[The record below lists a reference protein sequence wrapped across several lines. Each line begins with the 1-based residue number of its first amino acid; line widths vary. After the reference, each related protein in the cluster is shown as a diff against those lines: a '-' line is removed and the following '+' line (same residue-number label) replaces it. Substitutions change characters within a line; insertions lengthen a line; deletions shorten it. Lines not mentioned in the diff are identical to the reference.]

1 MTDETTEG
9 RASFHTLVFT
19 FPVSLFPQR
28 QRGPRLLGSEGL
40 QLDRAAFS
48 PQHLPLRGGGGER
61 VRRHPTAVFIDT
73 LHLSRAA
80 MNLCSDKSFS
90 LLLSPLILNMSI
102 TTHKTWEL
110 RHRANSLPCKQRS
123 TQQSYQKVDM
133 WDVKEL
139 TVTSHRLPQQMEF
152 VQLSWEMFK
161 LNVFWATLKTH

>member
-40 QLDRAAFS
+40 QLGRAAFS
-48 PQHLPLRGGGGER
+48 PQHLPSGGGGEG

-80 MNLCSDKSFS
+80 MNLRSDKSFG
-90 LLLSPLILNMSI
+90 LLLSSLILNMSI
-102 TTHKTWEL
+102 TTHKTREQ
-110 RHRANSLPCKQRS
+110 RHRANSLPCKQWS
-123 TQQSYQKVDM
+123 TQQSYKRVDL
-133 WDVKEL
+133 WGVKEL

-161 LNVFWATLKTH
+161 FDVFWALLKTH